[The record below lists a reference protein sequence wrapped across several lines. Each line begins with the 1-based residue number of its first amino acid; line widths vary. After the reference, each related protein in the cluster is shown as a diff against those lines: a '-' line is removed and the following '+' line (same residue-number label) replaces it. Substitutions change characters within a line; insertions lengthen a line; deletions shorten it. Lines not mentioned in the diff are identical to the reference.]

1 VGGAACPPSL
11 IDAMRDEAGIHV
23 QHAWGMTELSPLGTF
38 NDSALASATEATE
51 RNYSQGRPVFGAE
64 LRIVDA
70 DGSELSHDGRS
81 QGRLQVR
88 GPGVCSAYYKSDD
101 RAAFTSGWFDT
112 GDVAVIHPDGYMRV
126 TDRAKDMIKSG
137 GEWIS
142 SVELENVAAGHPA
155 VLHAAAIAVPDDR
168 WGERAWVIVVPR
180 EGAGV
185 TEEDL
190 KHWFAGKVARW
201 AEPDRIVFATAL
213 PLTATGKIA
222 KRVVREMYVSGLTP
236 SGATHV

>member
-1 VGGAACPPSL
+1 
-11 IDAMRDEAGIHV
+11 
-23 QHAWGMTELSPLGTF
+23 
-38 NDSALASATEATE
+38 
-51 RNYSQGRPVFGAE
+51 
-64 LRIVDA
+64 
-70 DGSELSHDGRS
+70 
-81 QGRLQVR
+81 
-88 GPGVCSAYYKSDD
+88 
-101 RAAFTSGWFDT
+101 
-112 GDVAVIHPDGYMRV
+112 
-126 TDRAKDMIKSG
+126 MIKSG

-142 SVELENVAAGHPA
+142 SVELEYVAAGHPA